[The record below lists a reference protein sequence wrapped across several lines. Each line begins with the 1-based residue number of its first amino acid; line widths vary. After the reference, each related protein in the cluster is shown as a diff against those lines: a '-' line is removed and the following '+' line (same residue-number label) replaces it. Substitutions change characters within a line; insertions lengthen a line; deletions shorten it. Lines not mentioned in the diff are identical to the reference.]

1 MNAHA
6 TPESEIPERAV
17 AVVGMSGRFPGAA
30 GLAEYWAN
38 LRDGV
43 CSLRDF
49 TPLELAA
56 DGLDPVEA
64 ADPGYVPS
72 KGYLEDADRFE
83 AELFGFTPPQA
94 AALDPQHR
102 LLLHTAWSALEDA
115 GYDPRAVPARTGV
128 YVGGGSTEHMI
139 AAAADRGLAGDLG
152 SLNIRLLTDKD
163 FLAPW
168 ISYRL
173 GLDGPSMAVQTAC
186 STSLTAVHVAVQAL
200 LFGECDA
207 ALAGGVAVDH
217 LRREGYLHQ
226 SGGITSRDGRC
237 RPFAADADGT
247 VRGNGVGLVVLRRLE
262 DALADG
268 DPVRAVIRGSAL
280 TNDGNA
286 KIGFTAP
293 GVDGQVAAMGEA
305 LAAAG
310 VEPGSVGYI
319 EMHGTATALGDRIEV
334 AATSAA
340 YADAGSGI
348 GIGIGS
354 VKANIGHLDAAAGI
368 AGLIKTVLMLE
379 HRTIVPLVGVAE
391 PNPEL
396 KLAQTALHL
405 AAGPTPWPSDGAT
418 PRRAGVSSVGLGGSN
433 VHVILEEAPHATV
446 EDQDGADAP
455 AGHISLLPISA
466 RTSEQAA
473 TLATGLADAI
483 ATDPRLRLADVAHT
497 LQVSR
502 SPLAARGYVL
512 AADRAEAVD
521 AIRASASSARF
532 QPVPID
538 ADAESAGCV
547 FVFPGQ
553 ASQYSG
559 MGRELYAQHGAFRDA
574 MDRCARIL
582 TASFGIDPR
591 SWAPQGEKPVT
602 DILGR
607 TDYWQP
613 TIVSVEYATAM
624 LLRELGIEP
633 AATVGHSIGEY
644 TAACLAGVLDL
655 DDALH
660 LVAERGRL
668 MATTEPG
675 AMLAVF
681 AGEERVRPLLPPGV
695 DIAAANGP
703 DACVVSGERAK
714 VLELT
719 GVFDS
724 RGIGL
729 RDLNVPYGFHSP
741 LMDGVVEE
749 FARIAAQV
757 TLRAAD
763 PSSPRYVSTITG
775 TWASAD
781 QAADPRMW
789 AQQIRRPVLFGAAM
803 AVAQDAHP
811 GAAVVEV
818 GPGVALSGNVRRS
831 RPGTLV
837 LATLGRGGDEP
848 RDLLR
853 AVGELWSRG
862 RRIEWS
868 ALGEEGRRVHL
879 PTYPFAG
886 TSYGAMT
893 LRALT
898 SAPASGE
905 GRAPTT
911 AVAVPAEVAAPAE
924 PATTV
929 DRIAALLRETLGVT
943 EPDDR
948 RLSYLAAGGES
959 LTAVHLVGRL
969 REEFGLEAP
978 LALLLEPIPLSE
990 LAERLVAEGGAAGDL
1005 LAALLDEF
1013 EAAGPESPD
1022 AGGS

>member
-6 TPESEIPERAV
+6 AAEPEIPERAV

-30 GLAEYWAN
+30 DLAEYWTN

-49 TPLELAA
+49 TPQELAA
-56 DGLDPVEA
+56 DGLDPAEA
-64 ADPGYVPS
+64 ADPAYVPS

-83 AELFGFTPPQA
+83 AELFGFTLPQA

-102 LLLHTAWSALEDA
+102 LLLQTAWSALEDA
-115 GYDPRAVPARTGV
+115 GYDPRAVPLRTGV

-139 AAAADRGLAGDLG
+139 AAAVDRGLAGDLG
-152 SLNIRLLTDKD
+152 ALNIRLLTDKD
-163 FLAPW
+163 FLASW

-200 LFGECDA
+200 LLGECDA

-217 LRREGYLHQ
+217 LRREGYLYQ

-247 VRGNGVGLVVLRRLE
+247 VRGNGAGLVMLRRLE
-262 DALADG
+262 DALDDG

-280 TNDGNA
+280 TNDGSA

-293 GVDGQVAAMGEA
+293 GVEGQIAAMSEA

-334 AATSAA
+334 AATAAA
-340 YADAGSGI
+340 YSDAGTGI
-348 GIGIGS
+348 TIGS

-368 AGLIKTVLMLE
+368 AGLIKTVLMLQ
-379 HRTIVPLVGVAE
+379 HRTIVPLPGVAA

-396 KLAQTALHL
+396 KLAQAGLRL
-405 AAGPTPWPSDGAT
+405 ATEPAAWPSDGAA

-433 VHVILEEAPHATV
+433 VHVILEEAPRA
-446 EDQDGADAP
+446 ADSGQGSESAP
-455 AGHISLLPISA
+455 SGHVSLLPISA

-473 TLATGLADAI
+473 TLAASLAEAI
-483 ATDPRLRLADVAHT
+483 SADPRLRLADVAHT

-502 SPLAARGYVL
+502 LPLAARGYVL

-521 AIRASASSARF
+521 AIRASAASARY
-532 QPVPID
+532 QPVSVD
-538 ADAESAGCV
+538 EDTDSYGCV

-553 ASQYSG
+553 ASQYGG
-559 MGRELYAQHGAFRDA
+559 MGRELYAQHSAFRDA

-582 TASFGIDPR
+582 TASHGIDPR
-591 SWAPQGEKPVT
+591 SWAPQHGNPVT

-613 TIVSVEYATAM
+613 TIVSVEYATAV
-624 LLRELGIEP
+624 LLRELAIEP

-655 DDALH
+655 DDALQ

-668 MATTEPG
+668 MSATEPG

-681 AGEERVRPLLPPGV
+681 AGEEQVRPLLTADI

-703 DACVVSGERAK
+703 DACVVSGDAAK
-714 VLELT
+714 VRSLA
-719 GVFDS
+719 GVLDS
-724 RGIGL
+724 RGISH
-729 RDLNVPYGFHSP
+729 RDLNVQYGFHSS

-757 TLRAAD
+757 TLHAAD
-763 PSSPRYVSTITG
+763 QSSPRYVSTVTG
-775 TWASAD
+775 AWASAD
-781 QAADPRMW
+781 QATDPRMW
-789 AQQIRRPVLFGAAM
+789 AQQIRGPVLFGAAM
-803 AVAQDAHP
+803 AAAQAAHP
-811 GAAVVEV
+811 AAMVLEV
-818 GPGVALSGNVRRS
+818 GPGVALSGHVRRS
-831 RPGTLV
+831 RPGTHV

-886 TSYGAMT
+886 ASHGAMT

-898 SAPASGE
+898 S
-905 GRAPTT
+905 
-911 AVAVPAEVAAPAE
+911 VAVSSEAQGPGARLAEVPQPAE
-924 PATTV
+924 PGTPA
-929 DRIAALLRETLGVT
+929 DRIAALLRETLGVA

-978 LALLLEPIPLSE
+978 LALLLEPIPLRE
-990 LAERLVAEGGAAGDL
+990 LADRLVAEASAAGDL

-1013 EAAGPESPD
+1013 EAAGPESRD
-1022 AGGS
+1022 AGA